1 MPAARRGRGA
11 RVVSLRLHQATW
23 PHAALPARL
32 AEHDAVVCTA
42 SLLAGGDDVRAMA
55 TVLAPSERSR
65 LETYT
70 NDVVARRYLRG
81 RMLLRVMLGAA
92 RGVAPAEVPVREGP
106 HGKPYLVAGKA
117 RPIWFSVSHC
127 DELFVLAVS
136 RKADVGVDVERE
148 RAIEQWQ
155 RVADRVL
162 DPRERRQLDRAV
174 EDGDDPSEAF
184 LRHWCR
190 VEAELKA
197 IGCGIHGLE
206 AHRAGLRPRGLW
218 VGDLRGLPLPAD
230 VGAAGGRYQA
240 ALALCVPGTDP
251 LRHRYVASAHATIP
265 VTTPARTSTP

>member
-92 RGVAPAEVPVREGP
+92 RGVAPAEVPLREGP

-162 DPRERRQLDRAV
+162 DPRERRQLDRGSRMATIRARHFCATGAAWKRSSRRSAAASMAWRRIGPDYALAGCGSV
-174 EDGDDPSEAF
+174 ISAGCRCRRTWAPRGDAIR
-184 LRHWCR
+184 LRWRSAYRGPTPC
-190 VEAELKA
+190 A
-197 IGCGIHGLE
+197 IGTS
-206 AHRAGLRPRGLW
+206 
-218 VGDLRGLPLPAD
+218 PAPT
-230 VGAAGGRYQA
+230 RRF
-240 ALALCVPGTDP
+240 P
-251 LRHRYVASAHATIP
+251 
-265 VTTPARTSTP
+265 